1 MAVVLNASGVN
12 RVRFTVIN
20 NMKSLFHPQ
29 REIHYIGGTDIL
41 PPPLEPEEEA
51 YVLSQLDTKRSEE
64 AKALLIERN
73 LRLVV
78 YIAKKFENTGI
89 GVEDLISIG
98 TIGLIKAIDSYSLDK
113 KTKLATYASKC
124 IENEILMH
132 LRKNKKLN
140 LEVSLNEVI
149 GVDRDGSEIVLEE
162 LIDNKEKPIID
173 QIYQKDNI
181 DTFLNIFHI
190 LTPKEQ
196 DILSKRY
203 GLNNYDKM
211 TQNEIARE
219 YHISRSY
226 VSRIEKKALIKLL
239 KCYINKEKDD

>member
-1 MAVVLNASGVN
+1 MFSLLLALLNNAYFISYIKSKTFDLPLSAKEE
-12 RVRFTVIN
+12 RF
-20 NMKSLFHPQ
+20 
-29 REIHYIGGTDIL
+29 Y
-41 PPPLEPEEEA
+41 LEKKEQGDKNA
-51 YVLSQLDTKRSEE
+51 RD
-64 AKALLIERN
+64 LLIEKN
-73 LRLVV
+73 LRLVAH
-78 YIAKKFENTGI
+78 IAKKYNNNKDLQ
-89 GVEDLISIG
+89 EDLISIG

-211 TQNEIARE
+211 TQNEIAKE

>member
-1 MAVVLNASGVN
+1 M
-12 RVRFTVIN
+12 F
-20 NMKSLFHPQ
+20 SL
-29 REIHYIGGTDIL
+29 L
-41 PPPLEPEEEA
+41 L
-51 YVLSQLDTKRSEE
+51 
-64 AKALLIERN
+64 ALLNNAYFISYIKSKTFDLPLSAKEERFYLEKKEQGDKNARDMLIEKN
-73 LRLVV
+73 LRLVAH
-78 YIAKKFENTGI
+78 IAKKYNNNKDLQ
-89 GVEDLISIG
+89 EDLISIG

-181 DTFLNIFHI
+181 NTFLNIFHI

-211 TQNEIARE
+211 TQNEIAKE

>member
-1 MAVVLNASGVN
+1 MFSLLLALLNNAYFISYIKSKTFDLPLSAKEE
-12 RVRFTVIN
+12 RF
-20 NMKSLFHPQ
+20 
-29 REIHYIGGTDIL
+29 Y
-41 PPPLEPEEEA
+41 LEKKEQGDKNA
-51 YVLSQLDTKRSEE
+51 RD
-64 AKALLIERN
+64 LLIEKN
-73 LRLVV
+73 LRLVAH
-78 YIAKKFENTGI
+78 IAKKYNNNKDLQ
-89 GVEDLISIG
+89 EDLISIG

-173 QIYQKDNI
+173 QIYKKDNI

>member
-1 MAVVLNASGVN
+1 MFSLLLALLNNAYFISYIKSKTFDLPLSAKEE
-12 RVRFTVIN
+12 RF
-20 NMKSLFHPQ
+20 
-29 REIHYIGGTDIL
+29 Y
-41 PPPLEPEEEA
+41 LEKKEQGDKNA
-51 YVLSQLDTKRSEE
+51 RD
-64 AKALLIERN
+64 LLIEKN
-73 LRLVV
+73 LRLAAH
-78 YIAKKFENTGI
+78 IAKKYNNNKDLQ
-89 GVEDLISIG
+89 EDLISIG

-211 TQNEIARE
+211 TQNEIAKE

-226 VSRIEKKALIKLL
+226 VSRI
-239 KCYINKEKDD
+239 

>member
-1 MAVVLNASGVN
+1 MFSLLLALLNNAYFISYIKSKTFDLPLSAKEE
-12 RVRFTVIN
+12 RF
-20 NMKSLFHPQ
+20 
-29 REIHYIGGTDIL
+29 Y
-41 PPPLEPEEEA
+41 LEKKEQGDKNA
-51 YVLSQLDTKRSEE
+51 RD
-64 AKALLIERN
+64 LLIEKN
-73 LRLVV
+73 LRLVAH
-78 YIAKKFENTGI
+78 IAKKYNNNKDLQ
-89 GVEDLISIG
+89 EDLISIG

-162 LIDNKEKPIID
+162 LIDNKEKHIID

-181 DTFLNIFHI
+181 YTFLNIFHI

-211 TQNEIARE
+211 TQNEIAKE

>member
-1 MAVVLNASGVN
+1 MFSLLLALLNNAYFISYIKSKTFDLPLSAKEE
-12 RVRFTVIN
+12 RF
-20 NMKSLFHPQ
+20 
-29 REIHYIGGTDIL
+29 Y
-41 PPPLEPEEEA
+41 LEKKEQGDKNA
-51 YVLSQLDTKRSEE
+51 RD
-64 AKALLIERN
+64 LLIEKN
-73 LRLVV
+73 LRLVAH
-78 YIAKKFENTGI
+78 IAKKYNNNKDLQ
-89 GVEDLISIG
+89 EDLISIG

-149 GVDRDGSEIVLEE
+149 GVNRDGSEIVLEE

-211 TQNEIARE
+211 TQNEIAKE

>member
-1 MAVVLNASGVN
+1 MFSLLLALLNNAYFISYIKSKTFDLPLSAKEE
-12 RVRFTVIN
+12 RF
-20 NMKSLFHPQ
+20 
-29 REIHYIGGTDIL
+29 Y
-41 PPPLEPEEEA
+41 LEKKEQGDKNA
-51 YVLSQLDTKRSEE
+51 RD
-64 AKALLIERN
+64 LLIEKN
-73 LRLVV
+73 LRLVAH
-78 YIAKKFENTGI
+78 IAKKYNNNKDLQ
-89 GVEDLISIG
+89 EDLISIG
-98 TIGLIKAIDSYSLDK
+98 TIGLIKAIDSYSFDK

-181 DTFLNIFHI
+181 DTFLNIFYI

-211 TQNEIARE
+211 TQNEIAKE

>member
-1 MAVVLNASGVN
+1 MFSLLLALLNNAYFISYIKSKTFDLPLSAKEE
-12 RVRFTVIN
+12 RF
-20 NMKSLFHPQ
+20 
-29 REIHYIGGTDIL
+29 Y
-41 PPPLEPEEEA
+41 LEKKEQGDKNA
-51 YVLSQLDTKRSEE
+51 RD
-64 AKALLIERN
+64 LLIEKN
-73 LRLVV
+73 LRLVAH
-78 YIAKKFENTGI
+78 IAKKYNNNKDLQ
-89 GVEDLISIG
+89 EDLISIG

-211 TQNEIARE
+211 TQNEIAKE

-239 KCYINKEKDD
+239 KCYINKDKDD

>member
-1 MAVVLNASGVN
+1 MFSLLLALLNNAYFISYIKSKTFDLPLSAKEE
-12 RVRFTVIN
+12 RF
-20 NMKSLFHPQ
+20 
-29 REIHYIGGTDIL
+29 Y
-41 PPPLEPEEEA
+41 LEKKEQGDKNA
-51 YVLSQLDTKRSEE
+51 RD
-64 AKALLIERN
+64 LLIEKN
-73 LRLVV
+73 LRLVAH
-78 YIAKKFENTGI
+78 IAKKYNNNKDLQ
-89 GVEDLISIG
+89 EDLISIG

-226 VSRIEKKALIKLL
+226 VSRIEKKHLL
-239 KCYINKEKDD
+239 NY

>member
-1 MAVVLNASGVN
+1 MFSLLLALLNNAYFISYIKSKTFDLPLSAKEE
-12 RVRFTVIN
+12 RF
-20 NMKSLFHPQ
+20 
-29 REIHYIGGTDIL
+29 Y
-41 PPPLEPEEEA
+41 LEKKELGDKNA
-51 YVLSQLDTKRSEE
+51 RD
-64 AKALLIERN
+64 LLIEKN
-73 LRLVV
+73 LRLVAH
-78 YIAKKFENTGI
+78 IAKKYNNNKDLQ
-89 GVEDLISIG
+89 EDLISIG

-211 TQNEIARE
+211 TQNEIAKE

>member
-1 MAVVLNASGVN
+1 MFSLLLALLNNAYFISYIKSKTFDLPLSAKEE
-12 RVRFTVIN
+12 RF
-20 NMKSLFHPQ
+20 
-29 REIHYIGGTDIL
+29 Y
-41 PPPLEPEEEA
+41 LEKKEQGDKNA
-51 YVLSQLDTKRSEE
+51 RD
-64 AKALLIERN
+64 LLIEKN
-73 LRLVV
+73 LRLVAH
-78 YIAKKFENTGI
+78 IAKKYNNNKDLQ
-89 GVEDLISIG
+89 EDLISIG

-132 LRKNKKLN
+132 LRKIKKLN

>member
-1 MAVVLNASGVN
+1 MFSLLLALLNNAYFISYIKSKTFDLPLSAKEE
-12 RVRFTVIN
+12 RF
-20 NMKSLFHPQ
+20 
-29 REIHYIGGTDIL
+29 Y
-41 PPPLEPEEEA
+41 LEKKEQGDKNA
-51 YVLSQLDTKRSEE
+51 RD
-64 AKALLIERN
+64 LLIEKN
-73 LRLVV
+73 LRLVAH
-78 YIAKKFENTGI
+78 IAKKYNNNKDLQ
-89 GVEDLISIG
+89 EDLISIG

-190 LTPKEQ
+190 FTPKEQ

>member
-1 MAVVLNASGVN
+1 MFSLLLALLNNAYFISYIKSKTFDLPLSAKEE
-12 RVRFTVIN
+12 RF
-20 NMKSLFHPQ
+20 
-29 REIHYIGGTDIL
+29 Y
-41 PPPLEPEEEA
+41 LEKKEQGDKNA
-51 YVLSQLDTKRSEE
+51 RD
-64 AKALLIERN
+64 LLIEKN
-73 LRLVV
+73 LRLVAH
-78 YIAKKFENTGI
+78 IAKKYNNNKDLQ
-89 GVEDLISIG
+89 EDLISIG

-162 LIDNKEKPIID
+162 LIDNKEKPIIN

-190 LTPKEQ
+190 LTPKGQ

-211 TQNEIARE
+211 TQNEIAKE

>member
-1 MAVVLNASGVN
+1 MFSLLLALLNNAYFISYIKSKTFDLPLNAKEE
-12 RVRFTVIN
+12 RF
-20 NMKSLFHPQ
+20 
-29 REIHYIGGTDIL
+29 Y
-41 PPPLEPEEEA
+41 LEKKEQGDKNA
-51 YVLSQLDTKRSEE
+51 RD
-64 AKALLIERN
+64 LLIEKN
-73 LRLVV
+73 LRLVAH
-78 YIAKKFENTGI
+78 IAKKYNNNKDLL
-89 GVEDLISIG
+89 EDLISIG

-211 TQNEIARE
+211 TQNEIAKE

>member
-1 MAVVLNASGVN
+1 MFSLLLALLNNAYFISYIKSKTFDLPLSAKEE
-12 RVRFTVIN
+12 RF
-20 NMKSLFHPQ
+20 
-29 REIHYIGGTDIL
+29 Y
-41 PPPLEPEEEA
+41 LEKKEQGDKNA
-51 YVLSQLDTKRSEE
+51 RD
-64 AKALLIERN
+64 LLIEKN
-73 LRLVV
+73 LRLVAH
-78 YIAKKFENTGI
+78 IAKKYNNNKDLQ
-89 GVEDLISIG
+89 EDLISIG

-124 IENEILMH
+124 IDNEILMH

-181 DTFLNIFHI
+181 DTFLNVFHI

-211 TQNEIARE
+211 TQNEIAKE

>member
-1 MAVVLNASGVN
+1 MFSLLLALLNNAYFISYIKSKTFDLPLSAKEE
-12 RVRFTVIN
+12 RF
-20 NMKSLFHPQ
+20 
-29 REIHYIGGTDIL
+29 Y
-41 PPPLEPEEEA
+41 LEKKEQGDKNA
-51 YVLSQLDTKRSEE
+51 RD
-64 AKALLIERN
+64 LLIEKN
-73 LRLVV
+73 LRLVAH
-78 YIAKKFENTGI
+78 IAKKYNNNKDLQ
-89 GVEDLISIG
+89 EDLISIG

-211 TQNEIARE
+211 TQNEIAKE

-239 KCYINKEKDD
+239 KCYLQEKE

>member
-1 MAVVLNASGVN
+1 VFSLLLALLNNAYFISYIKSKTFDLPLSAKEE
-12 RVRFTVIN
+12 RF
-20 NMKSLFHPQ
+20 
-29 REIHYIGGTDIL
+29 Y
-41 PPPLEPEEEA
+41 LEKKEQGDKNA
-51 YVLSQLDTKRSEE
+51 RD
-64 AKALLIERN
+64 LLIEKN
-73 LRLVV
+73 LRLVAH
-78 YIAKKFENTGI
+78 IAKKYNNNKDLQ
-89 GVEDLISIG
+89 EDLISIG
-98 TIGLIKAIDSYSLDK
+98 TIGLIKAIDSYSFDK

-211 TQNEIARE
+211 TQNEIAKE

>member
-1 MAVVLNASGVN
+1 MFSLLLALLNNAYFISYIKSKTFDLPLSAKEE
-12 RVRFTVIN
+12 RF
-20 NMKSLFHPQ
+20 
-29 REIHYIGGTDIL
+29 Y
-41 PPPLEPEEEA
+41 LEKKEQGDKNA
-51 YVLSQLDTKRSEE
+51 RD
-64 AKALLIERN
+64 LLIEKN
-73 LRLVV
+73 LRLVAH
-78 YIAKKFENTGI
+78 IAKKYNNNKDLQG
-89 GVEDLISIG
+89 DLISIG

-211 TQNEIARE
+211 TQNEIAKE

>member
-1 MAVVLNASGVN
+1 MFSLLLALLNNAYFISYIKSKTFDLPLSAKEE
-12 RVRFTVIN
+12 RF
-20 NMKSLFHPQ
+20 
-29 REIHYIGGTDIL
+29 Y
-41 PPPLEPEEEA
+41 LEKKEQGDKNA
-51 YVLSQLDTKRSEE
+51 RD
-64 AKALLIERN
+64 LLIEKN
-73 LRLVV
+73 LRLVAH
-78 YIAKKFENTGI
+78 IAKKYNNNKDLQ
-89 GVEDLISIG
+89 EDLISIG

-190 LTPKEQ
+190 LTPKAQ